1 MKGPAFALVG
11 GFTLFAAS
19 LGCAQA
25 APDAVFLQA
34 GRGDGTTSATAGIDW
49 DFARTWRPGNVLID
63 GYWDLS
69 VAHWRTDAESR
80 SFSLSQVGITPVFRL
95 RMSPDSRWFTEAGIG
110 LTWTTARYR
119 SSDKR
124 FTTNFNFADH
134 VALGRIF
141 GQSRRHIVALRYEHF
156 SNGGIRRPN
165 PGVNFGQLR
174 YTYRFG
180 DSHASR

>member
-95 RMSPDSRWFTEAGIG
+95 RMSPDGVELPETLCRG
-110 LTWTTARYR
+110 LVYSNVLTVDRCLAEFRNAAEGEDAAMAYER
-119 SSDKR
+119 L
-124 FTTNFNFADH
+124 
-134 VALGRIF
+134 AL
-141 GQSRRHIVALRYEHF
+141 
-156 SNGGIRRPN
+156 
-165 PGVNFGQLR
+165 
-174 YTYRFG
+174 
-180 DSHASR
+180 